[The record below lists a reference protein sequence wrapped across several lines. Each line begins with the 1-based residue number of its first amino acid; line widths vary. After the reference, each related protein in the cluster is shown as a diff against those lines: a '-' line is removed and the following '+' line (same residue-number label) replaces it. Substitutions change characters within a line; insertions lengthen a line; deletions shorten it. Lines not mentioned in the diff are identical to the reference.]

1 MVVID
6 EFSMLKLDMLYQ
18 LDLQLNPKKGRDG
31 SVYNTPLQME
41 LNLKI
46 GAQVMLTHNVDV
58 LDSLT
63 NGTIGKVV

>member
-46 GAQVMLTHNVDV
+46 GAQVMLTH
-58 LDSLT
+58 S
-63 NGTIGKVV
+63 